1 MGRSTVRYEIS
12 AIRNESILAIKE
24 FIDKRLEVDR
34 NASKAF
40 TPFTKFI
47 STEEEIKSVHQPF
60 APDLELANLA
70 IEFQDL
76 QDCVDI
82 PKDNLTRVVLLYNK
96 VKSTNRSS
104 CQRQTVSDR

>member
-76 QDCVDI
+76 QDVCG
-82 PKDNLTRVVLLYNK
+82 YNVRQSLHSA
-96 VKSTNRSS
+96 VKN
-104 CQRQTVSDR
+104 CHQG